1 MAAVNVRI
9 CSHCLHFETVCSLC
23 FWGCHWHKIK
33 PNPAAMT
40 NITKWMWKDFPRGSI
55 KSTSGDLALCANSQS
70 SIFTVSPRCLQRW
83 QVESAAFVWLSFL
96 LLGSQGQPDDWGGIA
111 LGEPEGP
118 PDKKLHSE
126 GNIAGEFTQNNVMSC
141 QDAALSHKQCG
152 WSGYSLITQR
162 VK

>member
-55 KSTSGDLALCANSQS
+55 KSTSGDLALCANHQS

-126 GNIAGEFTQNNVMSC
+126 VKYRRWVHS
-141 QDAALSHKQCG
+141 KQCDEL
-152 WSGYSLITQR
+152 SGCCIIHTSNAGDRAI
-162 VK
+162 V